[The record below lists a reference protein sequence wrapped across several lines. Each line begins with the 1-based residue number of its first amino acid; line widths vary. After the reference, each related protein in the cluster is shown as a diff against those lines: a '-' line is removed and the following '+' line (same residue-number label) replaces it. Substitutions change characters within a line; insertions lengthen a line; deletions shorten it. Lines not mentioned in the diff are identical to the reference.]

1 MTAGRQP
8 FPRSTQLREPI
19 PDEAVVTVLA
29 GLAAGPERVSNAL
42 LSEEEQSIRAWAHT
56 FAEEHVRP
64 EAARCDQERSVPTR
78 VLEAAHAAGMISRP
92 IPGELG
98 GGGAGSMLAAALVGE
113 EMAWGCVGIHSYL
126 EATNMFISVVLETG
140 TDEQKKLWLGRLC
153 DTRPVFGSFAC
164 TEPGAGSD
172 VANVRTS
179 AAPVPGGWRL
189 RGEKIFITN
198 AGLSE
203 VLVVVARVAGTE
215 GHDGLSLFL
224 VDGHADGVTYGPRA
238 RTMGWRAST
247 NAGIFLDDV
256 FVPDDQVLG
265 EVGQGF
271 SRAVRTFQLSRVE
284 VAAASIGIAR
294 AALEYACEYAKGRSV
309 FGRSI
314 SAFQGVAFPLADG
327 LTRLHAARLLTWEAA
342 RAADRGEECGT
353 KASMAKLFASEAA
366 VEITSQAVQTLGGH
380 GYVEDHPVEKW
391 FRDARLETIEEG
403 TSEVQ
408 RHIISRA
415 LIDGRVEL
423 D

>member
-1 MTAGRQP
+1 
-8 FPRSTQLREPI
+8 
-19 PDEAVVTVLA
+19 VT
-29 GLAAGPERVSNAL
+29 SAL
-42 LSEEEQSIRAWAHT
+42 LSEDEQAIRDWAHT
-56 FAEEHVRP
+56 LAAEHVRP
-64 EAARCDQERSVPTR
+64 DAARCDRERSVPTAA
-78 VLEAAHAAGMISRP
+78 LEAAHAAGMISRA
-92 IPGELG
+92 IPEEYG
-98 GGGAGSMLAAALVGE
+98 GGGTASVLAAALIGE

-126 EATNMFISVVLETG
+126 EATNMFVSAVLEAG
-140 TDEQKKLWLGRLC
+140 TDEQKKLWLSRLC

-164 TEPGAGSD
+164 TEPAAGSD
-172 VANVRTS
+172 VANLRTT
-179 AAPVPGGWRL
+179 ATPLPGGWRL
-189 RGEKIFITN
+189 SGQKIFITN

-203 VLVVVARVAGTE
+203 VLVVVARVAGTS

-224 VDGHADGVTYGPRA
+224 VDGHSEGVSYGPRA

-247 NAGIFLDDV
+247 NAEIFLDAV
-256 FVPDDQVLG
+256 FVADDQVLG

-271 SRAVRTFQLSRVE
+271 AGTVRTFQLSRIE

-294 AALEYACEYAKGRSV
+294 AALEYGCEYAKGRTA
-309 FGRSI
+309 FGRTI

-342 RAADRGEECGT
+342 RAADRGEEFGT

-366 VEITSQAVQTLGGH
+366 VDITSQAVQTLGGH

-408 RHIISRA
+408 RHIVSRA
-415 LIDGRVEL
+415 LIDGRIEL